1 MKVLRSWTAAV
12 VVSLGIASC
21 ALADDAALLDEVF
34 QDHAVLQRDRPVP
47 IWGQTQANE
56 EVIVSLLGRELRA
69 RADANGGWRAELPA
83 MAAGGPHELS
93 VRSAS
98 GKTQLIKDILIGDV
112 WVCSGQSNMEM
123 SVRAS
128 MNAWG
133 EISRANNDS
142 IRLLSVK
149 RETSFAPRA
158 SFASP
163 VKWQAVTP
171 ESIPEFSA
179 VCYFYA
185 RELQKTVNV
194 PMGLIHASWG
204 GSKIE
209 PWMSIESL
217 REVGGLDEKLDVL
230 SQQAT
235 DPKAATQKWGKVW
248 QQWWSARNPDTQP
261 WTGRAPGTWSK
272 APAQLSHW
280 ETWDVEPL
288 SQFNGMVWF
297 RANVELTQAQARQSA
312 TLALGKIDDVDMSWL
327 NGKAIGSISG
337 PDTDRNYN
345 VEKGMLRAGVNT
357 IVINVLD
364 LWAFG
369 GIYGPSE
376 SRALKLQDGTV
387 IPLDGRWEYQ
397 IVPKSMGEPPRAPW
411 DATAGLAVI
420 GNAMI
425 APLGEYR
432 ARGVLWYQG
441 ESNTGEPER
450 YRDLLKAWRKDWRA
464 RFGEDSAFLI
474 VQLANYGAAPT
485 RPVESGWAGL
495 RESQRRAA
503 AEDGNAGLAVT
514 IDIGDRYDI
523 HPANKQQVGIRL
535 ARAARHVVYG
545 ESLAP
550 SGPVPVNAKRDGDA
564 IIVSFGD
571 IEKELV
577 AYSAEEPIGFELC
590 GSEVNSCRY
599 VRANIQDNA
608 VRLTEA
614 KPSDSRVRFC
624 WADSP
629 VCTLYDGNGLPAGPF
644 ELTIE

>member
-1 MKVLRSWTAAV
+1 MNVLRSC
-12 VVSLGIASC
+12 VVSV
-21 ALADDAALLDEVF
+21 ALALGSASTVNAQDAALLDEVF
-34 QDHAVLQRDRPVP
+34 QDHAVLQRDRSVP
-47 IWGQTQANE
+47 IWGSTKPNS
-56 EVIVSLLGRELRA
+56 EVVVSLLGHEVRV
-69 RADANGGWRAELPA
+69 RADEKGAWRVELPA
-83 MAAGGPHELS
+83 IAAGGPHELS
-93 VRSAS
+93 VTSSS
-98 GKTQLIKDILIGDV
+98 GEKQSIKDILIGDV

-133 EISRANNDS
+133 EINRANNDS
-142 IRLLSVK
+142 IRLLSIK
-149 RETSFAPRA
+149 RETSFAPRS
-158 SFASP
+158 SFVAP

-185 RELQKTVNV
+185 RELQKTMNV

-217 REVGGLDEKLDVL
+217 REVGGLDDKLNVL
-230 SQQAT
+230 SQQASN
-235 DPKAATQKWGKVW
+235 PKVATEQWGKVW
-248 QQWWSARNPDTQP
+248 QQWWSTRIPGTQP
-261 WTGRAPGTWSK
+261 WTGNAPGTWSK
-272 APAQLSHW
+272 APAELSHW
-280 ETWDVEPL
+280 ETWGVEPL
-288 SQFNGMVWF
+288 AQFNGMVWF
-297 RANVELTQAQARQSA
+297 RANVELTAAQARQAA
-312 TLALGKIDDVDMSWL
+312 TLSLGKIDDVDMSWL

-337 PDTDRNYN
+337 PDTDRNYH
-345 VEKGMLRAGVNT
+345 VDKGMLRAGVNT

-397 IVPKSMGEPPRAPW
+397 IVPKSLGEPPRAPW

-441 ESNTGEPER
+441 ESNTGEPTR
-450 YRDLLKAWRKDWRA
+450 YRELLKAWMKDWRA
-464 RFGEDSAFLI
+464 RFGEDTAFLI
-474 VQLANYGAAPT
+474 VQLANYGPAPT
-485 RPVESGWAGL
+485 QPVESGWAGL
-495 RESQRRAA
+495 RESQRLAVK
-503 AEDGNAGLAVT
+503 EDGNAGLAVT
-514 IDIGDRYDI
+514 IDLGDRYDI

-535 ARAARHVVYG
+535 ARAARHVIYG
-545 ESLAP
+545 ESIAP
-550 SGPVPVNAKRDGDA
+550 SGPAPVSARREGDS
-564 IIVSFGD
+564 VVVDFED
-571 IEKELV
+571 IEKDLV
-577 AYSAEEPIGFELC
+577 AYSGAEPVGFESC
-590 GSEVNSCRY
+590 EANSCRF
-599 VRANIQDNA
+599 VRARIEGSR
-608 VRLTEA
+608 VRVLDA
-614 KPSDSRVRFC
+614 NPSDTRVRFC

-629 VCTLYDGNGLPAGPF
+629 VCTLYDSNGLPAGPF